1 MPRDETISNSENIF
15 NDQSQVRSDNYS
27 VGCSEILRN
36 LHPLSL
42 GSVVMLWDV
51 HVLITSVCAAS
62 RDLIWV
68 ISVSVVSL
76 QGLELPMGNELIG
89 AYMGL

>member
-1 MPRDETISNSENIF
+1 MKLLATVRTFF
-15 NDQSQVRSDNYS
+15 NDQSQVRSDNYN

-36 LHPLSL
+36 MHPLSL